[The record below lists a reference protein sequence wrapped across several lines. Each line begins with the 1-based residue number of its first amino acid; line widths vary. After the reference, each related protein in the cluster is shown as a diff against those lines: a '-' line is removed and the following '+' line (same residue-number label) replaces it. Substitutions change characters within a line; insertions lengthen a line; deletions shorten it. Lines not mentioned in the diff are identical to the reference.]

1 MTETRTYRQTRRA
14 DATERTRAAI
24 LAAAQAAFRADPG
37 GDPSLEAVAERAG
50 VSTRTVIRQF
60 GSKDGLMTAAIEQG
74 MAESATDRHVAPGD
88 VEGAVRKLADHY
100 EADGD
105 EVMQWLALA
114 ERLPHVRRVTER
126 GTEMH
131 VEWVE
136 AAFAPDL
143 DRLPRA
149 ARGARVAAI
158 ATALDV
164 YTWHLLRRREGLGR
178 EATREAIRALVEGAR
193 RAGGRDREAS
203 PATGLEGVGGAGAR

>member
-1 MTETRTYRQTRRA
+1 MESTRTYRQTRRA

-24 LAAAQAAFRADPG
+24 LAAAQAAFRGDPG
-37 GDPSLEAVAERAG
+37 GDPSLEAVADRAG

-60 GSKDGLMTAAIEQG
+60 GSKDGLMTAAIEDG
-74 MAESATDRHVAPGD
+74 MAASATDRRVDPGD
-88 VEGAVRKLADHY
+88 VDGAIRKLADHY
-100 EADGD
+100 EAEGD
-105 EVMQWLALA
+105 QVMQWLALA

-136 AAFAPDL
+136 AVFAHDL
-143 DRLPRA
+143 DGLSRA
-149 ARGARVAAI
+149 ARRARVAAL

-193 RAGGRDREAS
+193 
-203 PATGLEGVGGAGAR
+203 GAR

>member
-14 DATERTRAAI
+14 DTTERTRATV

-60 GSKDGLMTAAIEQG
+60 GSKDGLMTAAIEGG
-74 MAESATDRHVAPGD
+74 MAASATDRHVDPGD

-105 EVMQWLALA
+105 EVMLWLSLA
-114 ERLPHVRRVTER
+114 DRLPHVRRITER

-136 AAFAPDL
+136 AVFSPDL
-143 DRLPRA
+143 DGLPRA
-149 ARGARVAAI
+149 ARARVAAI

-178 EATREAIRALVEGAR
+178 AATREAMLALVEGAR
-193 RAGGRDREAS
+193 
-203 PATGLEGVGGAGAR
+203 GAAAR

>member
-1 MTETRTYRQTRRA
+1 MESTRTYRQTRRA
-14 DATERTRAAI
+14 DATGRTRAAI

-37 GDPSLEAVAERAG
+37 GDPSLEAIAERAG

-60 GSKDGLMTAAIEQG
+60 GSKHGLMTAAIESG
-74 MAESATDRHVAPGD
+74 MAESATDRRVDPGD

-100 EADGD
+100 EAEGD
-105 EVMQWLALA
+105 QVMRWLGLA
-114 ERLPHVRRVTER
+114 ERLPHVRRITER

-136 AAFAPDL
+136 AVFAPDL
-143 DRLPRA
+143 DGLPRA
-149 ARGARVAAI
+149 ARRTRVAAL

-178 EATREAIRALVEGAR
+178 EATREAIHALVDGAR
-193 RAGGRDREAS
+193 
-203 PATGLEGVGGAGAR
+203 GAR

>member
-1 MTETRTYRQTRRA
+1 MTATRTYRQTRRA
-14 DATERTRAAI
+14 DATGRTRATI
-24 LAAAQAAFRADPG
+24 LAATQAAFRADPG
-37 GDPSLEAVAERAG
+37 GDPSLEAVAEHAG

-60 GSKDGLMTAAIEQG
+60 GSKDGLMSAAIESG
-74 MAESATDRHVAPGD
+74 MAASATDRRVDPGD

-100 EADGD
+100 EDDGD
-105 EVMQWLALA
+105 EVMLWLALA

-136 AAFAPDL
+136 AVFAPDL
-143 DRLPRA
+143 DDLPRA
-149 ARGARVAAI
+149 ARRARVAAI

-178 EATREAIRALVEGAR
+178 EATRGAMLALVEGAR
-193 RAGGRDREAS
+193 GTGTRADA
-203 PATGLEGVGGAGAR
+203 LEGTGGAIAR

>member
-1 MTETRTYRQTRRA
+1 MESTRTYRQTRRA
-14 DATERTRAAI
+14 DATGRTRATI
-24 LAAAQAAFRADPG
+24 LAAAQAAFRADPS
-37 GDPSLEAVAERAG
+37 GDPSLEAVAERAS

-60 GSKDGLMTAAIEQG
+60 GSKDGLMTAAIEAG
-74 MAESATDRHVAPGD
+74 MVESATDRRVEPGD

-136 AAFAPDL
+136 AVFAPDL
-143 DRLPRA
+143 DGLPRA
-149 ARGARVAAI
+149 ARRARVAAL

-193 RAGGRDREAS
+193 GAETTPPAS
-203 PATGLEGVGGAGAR
+203 TRQSTKAAHPAGAR

>member
-14 DATERTRAAI
+14 DTTERTRATI

-60 GSKDGLMTAAIEQG
+60 GSKDGLMTAAIEDG
-74 MAESATDRHVAPGD
+74 MAASATDRGVAPGD

-105 EVMQWLALA
+105 EVMLWLALA

-136 AAFAPDL
+136 KVFASDL
-143 DRLPRA
+143 DGLPRA
-149 ARGARVAAI
+149 ARRARVGAI

-178 EATREAIRALVEGAR
+178 ETTRTAMRALVEGAR
-193 RAGGRDREAS
+193 RTGSRAGVAQ
-203 PATGLEGVGGAGAR
+203 PAERTWPSGAGAA

>member
-1 MTETRTYRQTRRA
+1 MTATRTYRQTRRA
-14 DATERTRAAI
+14 DATDRTRATI

-37 GDPSLEAVAERAG
+37 GDPSLESVAAHAG

-60 GSKDGLMTAAIEQG
+60 GSKEGLMTAAIEGG
-74 MAESATDRHVAPGD
+74 MAASATDRRVDPGD

-105 EVMQWLALA
+105 EVMLWLSLA

-136 AAFAPDL
+136 AVFAPDL
-143 DRLPRA
+143 GGLRGA
-149 ARGARVAAI
+149 AGRARVAAI
-158 ATALDV
+158 STALDV

-178 EATREAIRALVEGAR
+178 EATRGAMQALVEGAR
-193 RAGGRDREAS
+193 
-203 PATGLEGVGGAGAR
+203 GAGARAESARTPAGAITR